1 MHKFERVD
9 FIYQKILLDLECL
22 DNCIRNDVVPK
33 FVQFLVGIKTFTI
46 GQLID
51 SAKQNYL
58 DNKISTRR
66 GTQDC

>member
-33 FVQFLVGIKTFTI
+33 LVQFLVGNKDLHKWSTYRQCQTKLLR
-46 GQLID
+46 Q
-51 SAKQNYL
+51 QN
-58 DNKISTRR
+58 
-66 GTQDC
+66 